1 MTNPQQTLILNGEKL
16 KVFPLKLGIRQDV
29 SPLLFNIVLEL
40 LATAMREE
48 KHIKGT
54 QIGNDI
60 VKLPLFSDDMILHKE
75 NPKDATRKLLDL
87 TNEFGIVAKDTKLM
101 HLTFPYTNNQHK
113 IREVKETIPFG
124 IATKIIKCLEINL
137 PKKAKNLYSEN
148 YKMLMKETKHDA
160 NRWKDI
166 SCS

>member
-60 VKLPLFSDDMILHKE
+60 VKLPLF
-75 NPKDATRKLLDL
+75 
-87 TNEFGIVAKDTKLM
+87 
-101 HLTFPYTNNQHK
+101 
-113 IREVKETIPFG
+113 
-124 IATKIIKCLEINL
+124 
-137 PKKAKNLYSEN
+137 
-148 YKMLMKETKHDA
+148 
-160 NRWKDI
+160 
-166 SCS
+166 